1 MSAVSDQ
8 EKKRRKKRRKKKR
21 KKKRKPTIKSG
32 HLRMEGLKKEV
43 EPGLGL
49 AEPQATGAVVLGLEP

>member
-1 MSAVSDQ
+1 
-8 EKKRRKKRRKKKR
+8 
-21 KKKRKPTIKSG
+21 
-32 HLRMEGLKKEV
+32 MEGLKKEV